1 VADLWYYQ
9 QQGEARGPLP
19 LAHLRAL
26 AVAGEI
32 DPSTLV
38 WQQELTDWVELSSL
52 DVRTSGGQL
61 PPPVPPPLPQTSPQP
76 VHKPTASKPRAAA
89 AGSRTPLIAAGLVV
103 AILAA
108 AALGFVGRGILDTPG
123 AGVASVKS
131 QNSPTEP
138 LTRKLQTPVAPA
150 TSSAETPPA
159 PKPAPAN
166 LEPDPAADIVPMPK
180 SPAVVP
186 ATTTPPEDTT
196 TAPTEKTT
204 TTAAPAENIASAN
217 PPPETPPAKP
227 AATSSQPVVLF
238 QELDIQRMPK
248 LGMLGTMTVQ
258 DLRYQIQSQ
267 LTVAPPDQ
275 EGNIGCD
282 QVVLQ
287 TKLVKSDDLS
297 RAMFQDSLTKLQ
309 GWQFSYQVNN
319 RRVITQWKAAP
330 PDGRKVAEVKPVGGT
345 GFLATSVMDDDGW
358 KELAQL
364 TFFVPRPERGSKSWK
379 QPMMHNFGPLG
390 MWYGETTFTPQATR
404 KDVQQIAFVHKM
416 EYRPPEKGAGGEL
429 PFTIEKAMLKPE
441 TAGGTI
447 EFDTQANRV
456 ASAQEGFLVRGALS
470 VGLLGQAADVEVEEQ
485 QVISLRI
492 HDRNPWTK

>member
-1 VADLWYYQ
+1 MADLWYYQ

-32 DPSTLV
+32 EPTTLV
-38 WQQELTDWVELSSL
+38 WQQELSDWVELSSL

-61 PPPVPPPLPQTSPQP
+61 PPPVPPPLPQTLPQP
-76 VHKPTASKPRAAA
+76 IHKPTASKPRGTA

-108 AALGFVGRGILDTPG
+108 AALGFVGRGILDAPQR
-123 AGVASVKS
+123 GVAAVKS
-131 QNSPTEP
+131 PKPSADPTP
-138 LTRKLQTPVAPA
+138 RKQQPPAVAPA
-150 TSSAETPPA
+150 TSTEAPPPRRA
-159 PKPAPAN
+159 APAN
-166 LEPDPAADIVPMPK
+166 LQPDPAADVVPTPTL
-180 SPAVVP
+180 PAVAP
-186 ATTTPPEDTT
+186 ADVAPAEAVATPPR
-196 TAPTEKTT
+196 APTETVADAK
-204 TTAAPAENIASAN
+204 A
-217 PPPETPPAKP
+217 PPETRAAKP
-227 AATSSQPVVLF
+227 VSTSSQPVVLF

-258 DLRYQIQSQ
+258 DLRYQILSQ

-297 RAMFQDSLTKLQ
+297 RAMFQDSLEKLQ
-309 GWQFSYQVNN
+309 GWQFFYQLNS
-319 RRVITQWKAAP
+319 RRIVTQWKAAP
-330 PDGRKVAEVKPVGGT
+330 PDGRRVAEVKPVGGT

-364 TFFVPRPERGSKSWK
+364 TFFVPRPEQGSKAWK

-404 KDVQQIAFVHKM
+404 KEVQQIAFVHKM

-441 TAGGTI
+441 TAGGMI
-447 EFDTQANRV
+447 EFDVQANRV
-456 ASAQEGFLVRGALS
+456 VSAQEGFLVRGALS
-470 VGLLGQAADVEVEEQ
+470 VGLLGQAADVEVQEQ

-492 HDRNPWTK
+492 HERNPWTK

>member
-1 VADLWYYQ
+1 MVDLWYYQ

-32 DPSTLV
+32 GPATLV
-38 WQQELTDWVELSSL
+38 WQQELTDWVELASL
-52 DVRTSGGQL
+52 DVSTSGGQL
-61 PPPVPPPLPQTSPQP
+61 PPPLPPPVPQP
-76 VHKPTASKPRAAA
+76 ITRVTPAKGRGSTH
-89 AGSRTPLIAAGLVV
+89 SRTPLIAAGLVV

-108 AALGFVGRGILDTPG
+108 AALGFIGRGILDAPRG
-123 AGVASVKS
+123 GVASVKS
-131 QNSPTEP
+131 QESPAKPSTEK
-138 LTRKLQTPVAPA
+138 RKNPIAASAASSVE
-150 TSSAETPPA
+150 TSPA
-159 PKPAPAN
+159 PQPAPTN
-166 LEPDPAADIVPMPK
+166 QEPDPAGDIVPMPMPVALPITAPPK
-180 SPAVVP
+180 ENPVPPAEKP
-186 ATTTPPEDTT
+186 AAAPLT
-196 TAPTEKTT
+196 TAPPV
-204 TTAAPAENIASAN
+204 PAENVASAK
-217 PPPETPPAKP
+217 PRETSAPQP
-227 AATSSQPVVLF
+227 AATSSQPTVLF
-238 QELDIQRMPK
+238 QELDIQRMPQ

-258 DLRYQIQSQ
+258 DLRYQILSQ
-267 LTVAPPDQ
+267 ISVAPPDA
-275 EGNIGCD
+275 EGNIACD

-297 RAMFQDSLTKLQ
+297 RAMFEDSLKKLP
-309 GWQFSYQVNN
+309 GWQFSYQLNN
-319 RRVITQWKAAP
+319 RRVITQWKAGP

-416 EYRPPEKGAGGEL
+416 EYRPPEKDAGGEL
-429 PFTIEKAMLKPE
+429 PFTIEKATLKPE

-447 EFDTQANRV
+447 EFDVQANRV
-456 ASAQEGFLVRGALS
+456 VAAQEGFLVRGALS
-470 VGLLGQAADVEVEEQ
+470 VGLLGQAAEVEVQEQ
-485 QVISLRI
+485 QVISLRV
-492 HDRNPWTK
+492 HERNPWKE